1 MPSFERKGDSSMSTV
16 APSTKSSRRGVRIAI
31 EVVLLLVLLA
41 AMAMSTKVVKIGSGS
56 DTQTKEFE
64 PEAYGKKQFPKTQAA
79 IEKRAV
85 DAATLATAIAKDPD
99 AAGKQYGIAG
109 GGVGPEMSVK
119 FTGVA
124 GKEDSGVYEVKVPG
138 LPDALLIRVQTGPA
152 INGTDLRDAT
162 GDISFGQFTNQID
175 YQNAGYAINS
185 AMKKEVL
192 SKVDT
197 AKLTGKTVAV
207 VGVFQLINP
216 NGWLVTPVKLD
227 VK

>member
-1 MPSFERKGDSSMSTV
+1 MSTV
-16 APSTKSSRRGVRIAI
+16 APSTKSHSRHAVRLVI
-31 EVVLLLVLLA
+31 EVVLLVILLV
-41 AMAMSTKVVKIGSGS
+41 AMGLSTKVVKIGSGADS
-56 DTQTKEFE
+56 QSKEFE
-64 PEAYGKKQFPKTQAA
+64 PAAYGQKQFPKTQAA

-85 DAATLATAIAKDPD
+85 DAATLAAAIAKDQD
-99 AAGKQYGIAG
+99 AAGKQYGVAG

-124 GKEDSGVYEVKVPG
+124 GNEDSGVYEVKVPG
-138 LPDALLIRVQTGPA
+138 LPDSLMIRVQTGPA

-185 AMKKEVL
+185 EMKKEVL

-197 AKLTGKTVAV
+197 TKLTGKTISV

>member
-1 MPSFERKGDSSMSTV
+1 MSAI
-16 APSTKSSRRGVRIAI
+16 APSAKGRSGHKARLVI
-31 EVVLLLVLLA
+31 EVVLLVILLV
-41 AMAMSTKVVKIGSGS
+41 AMAMSTKVVKIGSS
-56 DTQTKEFE
+56 ADTQTQEFE
-64 PEAYGKKQFPKTQAA
+64 PAAYGKKQFPKTQAA

-85 DAATLATAIAKDPD
+85 DAATLAAAIARDQD
-99 AAGKQYGIAG
+99 AAGKQYGVAG

-124 GKEDSGVYEVKVPG
+124 GKEDAGVYEVKVPG
-138 LPDALLIRVQTGPA
+138 LPDSLVVRVQTGPA

-175 YQNAGYAINS
+175 YQNAGYAIN
-185 AMKKEVL
+185 AQMKKAVL

-197 AKLTGKTVAV
+197 AKLTGKTVSV
-207 VGVFQLINP
+207 VGVFQLVNP

>member
-1 MPSFERKGDSSMSTV
+1 MSAMTPSIKHQG
-16 APSTKSSRRGVRIAI
+16 KRGMR
-31 EVVLLLVLLA
+31 VVIGIVLLA
-41 AMAMSTKVVKIGSGS
+41 ILLIAMAMSTKIVRIGSGA

-85 DAATLATAIAKDPD
+85 DAATLAAAIAKDQD

-109 GGVGPEMSVK
+109 GGIGPEMSVK
-119 FTGVA
+119 FSGVA

-138 LPDALLIRVQTGPA
+138 LPDSLVIRVQTGPA

-175 YQNAGYAINS
+175 YQNAGYAINTE
-185 AMKKEVL
+185 MKKQVL

-197 AKLTGKTVAV
+197 AKLTGKTVDV

-227 VK
+227 AK

>member
-1 MPSFERKGDSSMSTV
+1 MSAMTPSIKHQG
-16 APSTKSSRRGVRIAI
+16 KRGMR
-31 EVVLLLVLLA
+31 VVIGIVLLA
-41 AMAMSTKVVKIGSGS
+41 ILLIAMAMSTKIVKIGSGA

-85 DAATLATAIAKDPD
+85 DAAALAAAIAKDQD

-109 GGVGPEMSVK
+109 GGIGPEMSVK
-119 FTGVA
+119 FSGVA

-138 LPDALLIRVQTGPA
+138 LPDSLVIRVQTGPA

-175 YQNAGYAINS
+175 YQNAGYAINTE
-185 AMKKEVL
+185 MKKQVL

-197 AKLTGKTVAV
+197 AKLTGKTVDV

-227 VK
+227 AK

>member
-1 MPSFERKGDSSMSTV
+1 MKGRGRRK
-16 APSTKSSRRGVRIAI
+16 VRIVI
-31 EVVLLLVLLA
+31 EIVLLVILLV
-41 AMAMSTKVVKIGSGS
+41 AMAMSTKLVKIGSDADS
-56 DTQTKEFE
+56 QAKEFD
-64 PEAYGKKQFPKTQAA
+64 PAAYGQKQFPKTQAA

-85 DAATLATAIAKDPD
+85 DAATLAAAIAKDPD
-99 AAGKQYGIAG
+99 AAGKQYGVAG

-138 LPDALLIRVQTGPA
+138 LPDSLVVRVQTGPA
-152 INGTDLRDAT
+152 INGTDLRDDT

-175 YQNAGYAINS
+175 YQNAGYAIN
-185 AMKKEVL
+185 AEMKKEVL
-192 SKVDT
+192 SKIDT
-197 AKLTGKTVAV
+197 TRLTGKTISV
-207 VGVFQLINP
+207 VGVFQLVNP